1 MVSRNLSRLFI
12 APPTHRKKDSFYLGA
27 VKKQTPGRSGHGEDR
42 DRGEVEMVFAF
53 W

>member
-1 MVSRNLSRLFI
+1 MVSRNLSQLFI
-12 APPTHRKKDSFYLGA
+12 TPPTHRKRDSFYPGA
-27 VKKQTPGRSGHGEDR
+27 VKKPTPGGSGHGGDR